1 MNEEIMKRSET
12 ARAAFS
18 RIAEKASRATAKDYI
33 AIGAVM
39 QFFEDLP
46 ELLTSIESSGE
57 DEMNTAV
64 AAMAEELEEERT
76 TLQAKLQD
84 RESKLKIAAKR
95 IQMLQKENGA
105 LESRVS
111 EQKLADNLLSNPEE
125 DFDIEFE

>member
-1 MNEEIMKRSET
+1 
-12 ARAAFS
+12 
-18 RIAEKASRATAKDYI
+18 
-33 AIGAVM
+33 
-39 QFFEDLP
+39 
-46 ELLTSIESSGE
+46 
-57 DEMNTAV
+57 MNTAV